1 MTDETNNVELTDEE
15 AQERIANMF
24 IALDT
29 IYNLHKPNQ
38 AEEVW
43 TCTECNDAE
52 WPCNTEKIIL
62 ETLNVA

>member
-1 MTDETNNVELTDEE
+1 MNEETNAQDITDEQ

-24 IALDT
+24 VALNAV
-29 IYNLHKPNQ
+29 YNLHAPNQ

-43 TCTECNDAE
+43 TCDECSGAQ

-62 ETLNVA
+62 ETLGVA

>member
-1 MTDETNNVELTDEE
+1 MTDETNNAELTDEE

-24 IALDT
+24 IALDS

>member
-24 IALDT
+24 IALDS

-43 TCTECNDAE
+43 TCTECNGAE

>member
-1 MTDETNNVELTDEE
+1 MTEETNGPDITDEQ

-29 IYNLHKPNQ
+29 IYNLHAPNQ

-43 TCTECNDAE
+43 TCDECSGAQ

-62 ETLNVA
+62 ETLGVA